1 MYFLSLNVLY
11 NLKRNLLDVE
21 NKKTISYDGHW
32 TFRPVEK
39 FGVCE
44 LYLVLRMMLTEKGKR
59 LPRRFKLNLVSTATL
74 SSLQI
79 LNSSICFLHLVIKNV
94 TFAVTLPSLPS
105 LSYRGREIDD
115 DQFRIDQMINF
126 ALACN
131 FGYLPFSYRLNSKLI
146 FRVPF

>member
-1 MYFLSLNVLY
+1 M
-11 NLKRNLLDVE
+11 
-21 NKKTISYDGHW
+21 
-32 TFRPVEK
+32 
-39 FGVCE
+39 
-44 LYLVLRMMLTEKGKR
+44 TEKGKR

-94 TFAVTLPSLPS
+94 TFAGTLPSLIS

-115 DQFRIDQMINF
+115 DQFRKDQMINF
-126 ALACN
+126 ALAFN
-131 FGYLPFSYRLNSKLI
+131 FGYLPCSYRLNLKLI

>member
-1 MYFLSLNVLY
+1 M
-11 NLKRNLLDVE
+11 E
-21 NKKTISYDGHW
+21 NKKTLSYDGHW

-44 LYLVLRMMLTEKGKR
+44 LYLVLRMMLTEKGLRAAPPFQIESCINCYTLLSPDTK
-59 LPRRFKLNLVSTATL
+59 FLNMLL
-74 SSLQI
+74 SS
-79 LNSSICFLHLVIKNV
+79 CDK
-94 TFAVTLPSLPS
+94 TFAGTLPSLIS
-105 LSYRGREIDD
+105 LSYRGREIND

-126 ALACN
+126 ALPCN